1 LTDFPRLLLFSTI
14 IVFAENDS
22 KVDVEAFKK
31 KIKNSQVRS
40 VCYSSFFVC
49 VRFEKKEVYLTEIK
63 YCIEIAD
70 LFVSAEKKKSWT
82 ECIRNTSKKEKKQEL
97 RKKLFI

>member
-1 LTDFPRLLLFSTI
+1 LF
-14 IVFAENDS
+14 FAENDS

-49 VRFEKKEVYLTEIK
+49 VRFEIK
-63 YCIEIAD
+63 FCIEIAD

-97 RKKLFI
+97 KKKLFI